1 MGRQKCYACTKREKE
16 NTASFNFSVSPGSVS
31 SYFSIFPTPS
41 ALQSLGKSYSLVKGE
56 GSPCRSMIEDHFA
69 YLERKNELLTPRM
82 YSLSKYSN
90 KLSIPQRLN
99 FKKEEEWKKRICVP

>member
-1 MGRQKCYACTKREKE
+1 
-16 NTASFNFSVSPGSVS
+16 
-31 SYFSIFPTPS
+31 
-41 ALQSLGKSYSLVKGE
+41 
-56 GSPCRSMIEDHFA
+56 MIEDHFA